1 MSRFLSLTSSLILL
15 LSTLPVMAVTMNGFK
30 LDKATVPVREI
41 HAGGPPRDGIPPID
55 KPRFDAADEADWLK
69 DGDYVMGVVHNNVAK
84 AYPIRVLVWHEIVN
98 DELNGAPL
106 TVTYCP
112 LCGSG
117 VVFDRRQADK
127 VLDFGVSGL
136 LYNSDM
142 LLYDRQTESLWSQ
155 IPGKAISGPLSGHT
169 LTRMPVSHTTW
180 GDWREA
186 HPDSLVLNRKTGH
199 KRDYDVDPYE
209 GYERNYSLYFPVS
222 ERDRRYHPK
231 ELVLA
236 LAGEEGKA
244 KAWPF
249 AELAE
254 TDGMVQDTFAG
265 EPVVIRYDDRL
276 QVARAYNAE
285 GQQLPATTLFWFAWY
300 TFYPFTEVFTAE
312 QGAGEK

>member
-1 MSRFLSLTSSLILL
+1 MPRFSSLAVCLLL
-15 LSTLPVMAVTMNGFK
+15 LSSLSATAVTMNGFN
-30 LDKATVPVREI
+30 LDNATVPAREI

-55 KPRFDAADEADWLK
+55 KPRFDSADKASWLQ
-69 DGDYVMGVVHNNVAK
+69 DDDYVMGVLHNNVAK

-98 DELNGAPL
+98 DEFNGAPL
-106 TVTYCP
+106 SITYCP

-155 IPGKAISGPLSGHT
+155 IPGKAISGPLSGQV

-180 GDWREA
+180 GDWRAA
-186 HPDSLVLNRKTGH
+186 HPDSLVLNRETGH
-199 KRDYDVDPYE
+199 KRDYNADPYE

-236 LAGEEGKA
+236 LAEEGKA
-244 KAWPF
+244 KVWPF

-254 TDGMVQDTFAG
+254 TDGTVHDTFAG
-265 EPVVIRYDDRL
+265 KPVVIRYDDRL
-276 QVARAYNAE
+276 QVARAFNADGE
-285 GQQLPATTLFWFAWY
+285 QLPATTLFWFAWY
-300 TFYPFTEVFTAE
+300 TFYPFTEVFTAP
-312 QGAGEK
+312 QGDAEK